1 MSKIKIDSH
10 GIFYFQVGYNLI
22 FFVVLRTCFFKWRSL
37 WNFSS
42 VASINKI
49 LISNYLFLK
58 MNGFKKFRRF

>member
-1 MSKIKIDSH
+1 MLLKSLGGSMGSYSGLQCHMKGSIW
-10 GIFYFQVGYNLI
+10 
-22 FFVVLRTCFFKWRSL
+22 TCFFKWRSL
-37 WNFSS
+37 WNLSS